1 MAKSDGTEGQDRKSY
16 TDDQDRESY
25 YVPVKLY
32 AVSISALY
40 PECELPVLVD
50 EDGTATNRWA
60 DGTVGVQKEYQE
72 AAEASFDPDSDPC
85 VGEE

>member
-1 MAKSDGTEGQDRKSY
+1 M
-16 TDDQDRESY
+16 
-25 YVPVKLY
+25 KLY

-40 PECELPVLVD
+40 PECEESILVR

-60 DGTVGVQKEYQE
+60 DGTAGVQAEYRE
-72 AAEASFDPDSDPC
+72 AAEDAFDPDSDPV